1 MAGRVGLTPR
11 LNRLGTRW
19 PVSRCARGWPCEAR
33 VVVESPI
40 LAPCVSAGRCVNAI
54 SVVGESSAGTRVR
67 YEVARRTVLPVRLA
81 NTGCLM
87 NIPYGPNDLPDSDA
101 LDLQI
106 DELCDEYEAAVRAG
120 KPRRMEDYLTRVA
133 ASTQGRLL
141 TELILGELE
150 IRRGRGETPAME
162 EYVRQFPQYQ
172 TEIEE
177 AFSQDNVEI
186 AAKSPG
192 GHLQATAG

>member
-1 MAGRVGLTPR
+1 
-11 LNRLGTRW
+11 
-19 PVSRCARGWPCEAR
+19 
-33 VVVESPI
+33 
-40 LAPCVSAGRCVNAI
+40 
-54 SVVGESSAGTRVR
+54 
-67 YEVARRTVLPVRLA
+67 
-81 NTGCLM
+81 M

-192 GHLQATAG
+192 GPSPGYGRLMAGPREPVHEDLLAVRFLRQLFGSVVFLST